1 MANQNL
7 YTCFQ
12 SHFHSDPEAVFL
24 LGDRR
29 ILKYSDIDQES
40 GKFLSVLKSCGVPPE
55 DKVFMQ
61 VEKSVEAV
69 LLYLTCLRAGA
80 IFVPLNAG
88 YTGSEIEYCL

>member
-12 SHFHSDPEAVFL
+12 FHFHSDPEAVFL

>member
-61 VEKSVEAV
+61 VEKSV
-69 LLYLTCLRAGA
+69 LLEDMCLTTLKTS
-80 IFVPLNAG
+80 IFTLKSQIH
-88 YTGSEIEYCL
+88 TSF